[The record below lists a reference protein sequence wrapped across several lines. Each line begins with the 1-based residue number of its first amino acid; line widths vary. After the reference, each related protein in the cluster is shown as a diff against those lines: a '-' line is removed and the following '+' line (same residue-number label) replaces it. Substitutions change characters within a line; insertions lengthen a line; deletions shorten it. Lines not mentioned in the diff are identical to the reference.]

1 MTTLQDQYTAFT
13 KSGQEATVAVLDAWT
28 QSFRDAAVK
37 LPIVTAQA
45 ASHEAIDQVFDL
57 AVTLI
62 DVQRNFTKQ
71 LATATS
77 HVAEDAATR
86 ATQAATEAATQA
98 TSVVSQA
105 GRAAKPTI

>member
-1 MTTLQDQYTAFT
+1 MTTLQDQYTDFARH
-13 KSGQEATVAVLDAWT
+13 GQEATLAVLDAWT
-28 QSFRDAAVK
+28 QSFRNAAVK
-37 LPIVTAQA
+37 LPTVTAQA

-71 LATATS
+71 LATATT

-86 ATQAATEAATQA
+86 ATEAAKQATTAVTKAGQAAKAT
-98 TSVVSQA
+98 V
-105 GRAAKPTI
+105 